1 MCVCANALLGDA
13 QVNLLSEGHLCN
25 RGIPG
30 TVLTLTTSQ
39 LPPGVK
45 YFTPWGVSIMP
56 PQKYRVQSLLCAER
70 LCARNQQFGLVI
82 LSKSYRL
89 RA

>member
-30 TVLTLTTSQ
+30 TVLTLTTS
-39 LPPGVK
+39 LVGEKTFNFHPGL
-45 YFTPWGVSIMP
+45 SI
-56 PQKYRVQSLLCAER
+56 LR
-70 LCARNQQFGLVI
+70 LGECRLGRPKGIESKACYVRNINISGG
-82 LSKSYRL
+82 
-89 RA
+89 